1 VLSLAARQ
9 AFPVLGKYSREL
21 SRGLAIQQR
30 AQQLRYDFGMNRPWS
45 FTLSN
50 TPKQVD
56 PKELEQAFSLF
67 NEASA
72 QLTGAYQE
80 LQQQVERLT
89 GELAVANV
97 ELRRQ
102 LLEKEAL
109 SQRLSHL
116 LSAMPAGVVVLDQ
129 QGAVVELNPAAREL
143 LGESLLGQ
151 AWVDVAARSLAQTV
165 VPHEWDLAP
174 VGGAVPRR
182 VSISSSP
189 LDAAGGQVLLIHDMT
204 EAYAM
209 QRELQRH
216 QRLSAMGEM
225 AAGLAHQLRTPLA
238 TALLYA
244 SHLKKLD
251 LPENE
256 RIRFADKVL
265 ARLRHLEHLI
275 QDMLSFVRGEGGGQ
289 DVVRMDSVLV
299 DLQQVMEP
307 QMIERGLH
315 FSIQDDSRG
324 AAVLGSRKALTG
336 ALLNLLENAM
346 QACQEGGQVR
356 LKSEIGDDGQVSITV
371 VDTGKG
377 IDAATQERLFEPF
390 YTTRTDGTGLGLAI
404 VRGVAEAHRGSV
416 QVKSA
421 PGCGSEF
428 NLRLP
433 KL

>member
-1 VLSLAARQ
+1 
-9 AFPVLGKYSREL
+9 
-21 SRGLAIQQR
+21 
-30 AQQLRYDFGMNRPWS
+30 M
-45 FTLSN
+45 SN

-129 QGAVVELNPAAREL
+129 LGAIVELNPAAREL
-143 LGESLLGQ
+143 LGESLIGRT
-151 AWVDVAARSLAQTV
+151 WVEVAARVLAQTV

-174 VGGAVPRR
+174 VSGAVPRR

-244 SHLKKLD
+244 SHLKKID

-256 RIRFADKVL
+256 RVRFADKVL

-275 QDMLSFVRGEGGGQ
+275 QDMLSFVKGEGGGQ
-289 DVVRMDSVLV
+289 DVVRMSSVLV

-307 QMIERGLH
+307 QMMERGLN
-315 FSIQDDSRG
+315 FRIEDDCQG

-346 QACQEGGQVR
+346 QACPEGGQVSLR
-356 LKSEIGDDGQVSITV
+356 SEIADDGQVSIAV
-371 VDTGKG
+371 VDNGKG

-416 QVKSA
+416 QVKSS

-428 NLRLP
+428 ILRLP

>member
-1 VLSLAARQ
+1 M
-9 AFPVLGKYSREL
+9 EL
-21 SRGLAIQQR
+21 NA
-30 AQQLRYDFGMNRPWS
+30 
-45 FTLSN
+45 LSN

-116 LSAMPAGVVVLDQ
+116 LFAMPAGVVVLDQ
-129 QGAVVELNPAAREL
+129 QGAIIELNPAAREL
-143 LGESLLGQ
+143 LGESLMGR
-151 AWVDVAARSLAQTV
+151 AWVEIAARVLAQTV

-174 VGGAVPRR
+174 VSGAVPRR

-244 SHLKKLD
+244 SHLKKID

-275 QDMLSFVRGEGGGQ
+275 QDMLLFVKGEGGGQ
-289 DVVRMDSVLV
+289 DVVRMSSVLV

-307 QMIERGLH
+307 QMIERGLN
-315 FSIQDDSRG
+315 FSIEDDSRG

-346 QACQEGGQVR
+346 QACPEGGQVSLR
-356 LKSEIGDDGQVSITV
+356 VELGDDGQVSIAV
-371 VDTGKG
+371 VDDGKG
-377 IDAATQERLFEPF
+377 IDVATKERLFEPF

-428 NLRLP
+428 ILRLP

>member
-1 VLSLAARQ
+1 
-9 AFPVLGKYSREL
+9 
-21 SRGLAIQQR
+21 
-30 AQQLRYDFGMNRPWS
+30 M
-45 FTLSN
+45 SN

-116 LSAMPAGVVVLDQ
+116 LSAMPVGVVVLDQ
-129 QGAVVELNPAAREL
+129 QGAIIELNPAARKL
-143 LGESLLGQ
+143 LGESLMGR
-151 AWVDVAARSLAQTV
+151 AWVEIAARVLVQTV

-174 VGGAVPRR
+174 VSGAVPRR

-289 DVVRMDSVLV
+289 DVVRISSVLV
-299 DLQQVMEP
+299 DVQQVMEP
-307 QMIERGLH
+307 QMIERGLK
-315 FSIQDDSRG
+315 FSIEDDSRG
-324 AAVLGSRKALTG
+324 AEVLGSRKALTG

-346 QACQEGGQVR
+346 QACPEGGQVSLR
-356 LKSEIGDDGQVSITV
+356 GEVREDGRVSISV
-371 VDTGKG
+371 VDNGKG

-404 VRGVAEAHRGSV
+404 VRGVVEAHRGSV

-428 NLRLP
+428 ILRLP

>member
-1 VLSLAARQ
+1 L
-9 AFPVLGKYSREL
+9 P
-21 SRGLAIQQR
+21 
-30 AQQLRYDFGMNRPWS
+30 
-45 FTLSN
+45 N

-116 LSAMPAGVVVLDQ
+116 LAAMPAGVVVLDQ
-129 QGAVVELNPAAREL
+129 RGGISEMNPAAQEL
-143 LGESLLGQ
+143 LGDKLVGRMWAE
-151 AWVDVAARSLAQTV
+151 VAAHALVQTV
-165 VPHEWDLAP
+165 VPHEWDLVP
-174 VGGAVPRR
+174 IGGAVPRR
-182 VSISSSP
+182 VGISSSP

-204 EAYAM
+204 EAYAL

-238 TALLYA
+238 TALLYTA
-244 SHLKKLD
+244 HLNKPD
-251 LPENE
+251 LAEAE
-256 RIRFADKVL
+256 RVRFADKVL

-275 QDMLSFVRGEGGGQ
+275 QDMLLFVKGEGGGQ
-289 DVVRMDSVLV
+289 DAVLLSSLLV
-299 DLQQVMEP
+299 ELQQVMEP
-307 QMIERGLH
+307 QMAEHGLD
-315 FSIQDDSRG
+315 FKVDDDSRG

-346 QACQEGGQVR
+346 QACPRGGRVGLKCEVGEGGQVVLR
-356 LKSEIGDDGQVSITV
+356 VTDS
-371 VDTGKG
+371 GKG
-377 IDAATQERLFEPF
+377 IDAAIQERLFEPF
-390 YTTRTDGTGLGLAI
+390 YTTRNEGTGLGLAI
-404 VRGVAEAHRGSV
+404 VRGVVEAHRGTV

-428 NLRLP
+428 SLRLP

>member
-1 VLSLAARQ
+1 
-9 AFPVLGKYSREL
+9 
-21 SRGLAIQQR
+21 
-30 AQQLRYDFGMNRPWS
+30 
-45 FTLSN
+45 
-50 TPKQVD
+50 
-56 PKELEQAFSLF
+56 
-67 NEASA
+67 
-72 QLTGAYQE
+72 
-80 LQQQVERLT
+80 
-89 GELAVANV
+89 
-97 ELRRQ
+97 
-102 LLEKEAL
+102 
-109 SQRLSHL
+109 
-116 LSAMPAGVVVLDQ
+116 MPAGVVVLDQ
-129 QGAVVELNPAAREL
+129 QGAIIELNPAAREL
-143 LGESLLGQ
+143 LGESLMGQ
-151 AWVDVAARSLAQTV
+151 AWVEVAARMLVQTV

-174 VGGAVPRR
+174 VIGAVPRR

-244 SHLKKLD
+244 AHLKKLD
-251 LPENE
+251 LPESE

-265 ARLRHLEHLI
+265 ARLHHLEHLI
-275 QDMLSFVRGEGGGQ
+275 QDMLSFVKGEGAGQ
-289 DVVRMDSVLV
+289 DVVRMSSVLV

-307 QMIERGLH
+307 QLIERGLRLV
-315 FSIQDDSRG
+315 IQDDSRG
-324 AAVLGSRKALTG
+324 VAVLGSRKALTG

-346 QACQEGGQVR
+346 QACPEGGQVSLR
-356 LKSEIGDDGQVSITV
+356 SEVGKDGMVSIAV
-371 VDTGKG
+371 VDNGKG
-377 IDAATQERLFEPF
+377 IDAATLERLFEPF

-428 NLRLP
+428 ILRLP

>member
-1 VLSLAARQ
+1 
-9 AFPVLGKYSREL
+9 
-21 SRGLAIQQR
+21 
-30 AQQLRYDFGMNRPWS
+30 MNRPRS

-50 TPKQVD
+50 IPKQVD

-143 LGESLLGQ
+143 LGESLTGQ
-151 AWVDVAARSLAQTV
+151 AWVEVAARSLAQTV

-174 VGGAVPRR
+174 VSGTVPRR

-275 QDMLSFVRGEGGGQ
+275 QDMLSFVKGEGGGQ

-299 DLQQVMEP
+299 ELQQVMEP
-307 QMIERGLH
+307 QMIERGLS

-346 QACQEGGQVR
+346 QACPKDGKIR

-371 VDTGKG
+371 ADNGKG
-377 IDAATQERLFEPF
+377 IDAAIQERLFEPF

-416 QVKSA
+416 QVRSE

-428 NLRLP
+428 ILRLP

>member
-1 VLSLAARQ
+1 M
-9 AFPVLGKYSREL
+9 EL
-21 SRGLAIQQR
+21 NA
-30 AQQLRYDFGMNRPWS
+30 
-45 FTLSN
+45 LSN

-116 LSAMPAGVVVLDQ
+116 LFAMPAGVVVLDQ
-129 QGAVVELNPAAREL
+129 QGAIIELNPAAREL
-143 LGESLLGQ
+143 LGESLMGR
-151 AWVDVAARSLAQTV
+151 AWVEIASRALAQTV

-174 VGGAVPRR
+174 VSGAVPRR

-251 LPENE
+251 LPEHE

-275 QDMLSFVRGEGGGQ
+275 QDMLSFVKGEGGGQ
-289 DVVRMDSVLV
+289 DVVRMSSVLV

-307 QMIERGLH
+307 QMNERGLN
-315 FSIQDDSRG
+315 FSIEDDSRG
-324 AAVLGSRKALTG
+324 AVVLGSRKALTG

-346 QACQEGGQVR
+346 QACPEGGQVSLR
-356 LKSEIGDDGQVSITV
+356 GEVGDDGQVSISV
-371 VDTGKG
+371 VDNGKG
-377 IDAATQERLFEPF
+377 IDIATQERLFEPF

-428 NLRLP
+428 ILRLP